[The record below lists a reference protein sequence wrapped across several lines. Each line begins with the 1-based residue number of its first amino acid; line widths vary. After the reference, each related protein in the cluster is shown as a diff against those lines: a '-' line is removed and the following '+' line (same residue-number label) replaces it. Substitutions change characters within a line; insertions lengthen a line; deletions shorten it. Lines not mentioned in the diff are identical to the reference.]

1 MILNAGLSPAWQQIL
16 VIDQFREGEVNRARE
31 SAWCASGKVLNVGRA
46 LKCLLPEST
55 TISTVGGRTGQKIR
69 EEFQADEIP
78 AIWVETESP
87 TRVCTTILD
96 QTQSTTT
103 ELVEET
109 AAISADELQSFR
121 DAFSEQSSR
130 AKQIVISG
138 SFPPG
143 TPDSLCR
150 ELLDTTSATAI
161 LDIRGPQLLN
171 ALETEP
177 FLVKPNREELA
188 HTLNRQ
194 NIEDDEL
201 PAAMRTLNEQGAQW
215 VLVTS
220 GGNTIWMTS
229 KSETFRFQPPKAEV
243 VNPIG
248 CGDCL
253 TAGIASGIA
262 QDFSPVEAV
271 QYGISAATM
280 NLKSL
285 LPVRLKRDEI
295 EAEHQSF
302 LASRRMQC
310 GE

>member
-16 VIDQFREGEVNRARE
+16 VLDQFRVGEVNRARE

-46 LKCLLPEST
+46 LKCLLCEST
-55 TISTVGGRTGQKIR
+55 TISTVGGRTGQQIR

-96 QTQSTTT
+96 QNQNTTT

-109 AAISADELQSFR
+109 AAISFAELQSFR
-121 DAFSEQSSR
+121 DAFSEKVTT
-130 AKQIVISG
+130 AKQVVLSG

-150 ELLDTTSATAI
+150 ELLETTSATAI

-201 PAAMRTLNEQGAQW
+201 PATMRTLNERGAKW
-215 VLVTS
+215 VVVTS
-220 GGNTIWMTS
+220 GGDTIWMTS
-229 KSETFRFQPPKAEV
+229 KSEIFRFQPPETNV

-253 TAGIASGIA
+253 TAGIAAGIA
-262 QDFSPVEAV
+262 QEFSPVEAV
-271 QYGISAATM
+271 QYGISAATL

-285 LPVRLKRDEI
+285 LPVRLKR
-295 EAEHQSF
+295 EAVQTEYRRI
-302 LASRRMQC
+302 LASNCLQSD
-310 GE
+310 E